1 MNRAKALRLAKKEEK
16 KHIPTKQEVCEED
29 KDFCKEAKGLRKLL
43 SPLRF
48 LKKN

>member
-1 MNRAKALRLAKKEEK
+1 MNKALRDAKKEEK
-16 KHIPTKQEVCEED
+16 KRLLTKDELCKED
-29 KDFCKEAKGLRKLL
+29 KDFCKEARGLRKLL